1 MPQLRPIEPDPLC
14 LALDAARAPVNFF
27 IRDDDAGWADARLIA
42 LLRTVEA
49 AGVSIDLA
57 AIPTALTPP
66 LARELAARREG
77 GQRIG
82 IHQHGFAHVNH
93 ETQGRKCEFGSA
105 RTLEQ
110 READLRAGQDRLA
123 CFFGEA
129 VDPIFTPPWNR
140 LAVDTAE
147 LLAGLGFGPL
157 SRDIGAE
164 PQHVMS
170 ELSVHC
176 DWSRQ
181 WRLAG
186 GDPDAA
192 SIKVARELARH
203 AVPGASVGLM
213 LHHETMSD
221 LELESLSKLLSAWTR
236 HPNARWRAMGELAD
250 L

>member
-1 MPQLRPIEPDPLC
+1 MAQQRPMEPDPLC
-14 LALDAARAPVNFF
+14 LALDAARAPVYFF
-27 IRDDDAGWADARLIA
+27 IRDDDAGWADERLIA

-49 AGVSIDLA
+49 AGVPIDLA
-57 AIPTALTPP
+57 AIPAALTPA
-66 LARELAARREG
+66 LARELTARRKG

-93 ETQGRKCEFGSA
+93 ETVGRKCEFGSA

-110 READLRAGQDRLA
+110 READLRVGQDRLVD
-123 CFFGEA
+123 FFGEA

-157 SRDIGAE
+157 SRDIRAE
-164 PQHVMS
+164 PQHVMT
-170 ELSVHC
+170 EISVHC

-186 GDPDAA
+186 GDPNAA
-192 SIKVARELARH
+192 SQNVARELASY
-203 AVPGASVGLM
+203 AVAGAKVGLM
-213 LHHETMSD
+213 LHHETMPD
-221 LELESLSKLLSAWTR
+221 LELAALSKLLSTWTR
-236 HPNARWRAMGELAD
+236 HPNARWRAMGELGD